1 MGSDNMDIAI
11 FTPEVAK
18 ALIERGFELVAQTE
32 KAWYFED
39 SVLLRDA
46 VDELLA
52 ALEDNSL

>member
-1 MGSDNMDIAI
+1 MDIAI